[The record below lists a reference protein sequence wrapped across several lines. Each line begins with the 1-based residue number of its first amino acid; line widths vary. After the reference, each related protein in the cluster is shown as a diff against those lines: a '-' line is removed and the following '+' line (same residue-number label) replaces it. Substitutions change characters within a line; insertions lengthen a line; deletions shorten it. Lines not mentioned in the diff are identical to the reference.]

1 MKKKTPE
8 QMLEEH
14 CKDIRRE
21 LRNWHYINEHGCND
35 PFWPD
40 GCNMNLTRNH
50 VIYALRQI
58 AELCEEHGWELPEE
72 YYLPVPPKVP
82 DNYMATL
89 DQVER
94 VKRIRQ
100 CSEGLTT
107 VKTNYD
113 DKQLQL
119 NCWW

>member
-8 QMLEEH
+8 QMLKEH
-14 CKDIRRE
+14 CKNIRQE
-21 LRNWHYINEHGCND
+21 IVVWQHINEHGCND

-72 YYLPVPPKVP
+72 YYLPVPPEVP
-82 DNYMATL
+82 DNYMANL
-89 DQVER
+89 DQAER

-100 CSEGLTT
+100 CGKRLTT
-107 VKTNYD
+107 VKTKYD
-113 DKQLQL
+113 DKQLRL
-119 NCWW
+119 NCGW